1 MKKYQFVYNTVE
13 VKDLTFEQKKDEVIY
28 LSVWGTSETIDG
40 VLDFEIFDVKGIVV
54 DEEKVEITED
64 QKEENTND

>member
-1 MKKYQFVYNTVE
+1 
-13 VKDLTFEQKKDEVIY
+13 
-28 LSVWGTSETIDG
+28 

-54 DEEKVEITED
+54 DEEKVEITGD